1 MAGVIYKP
9 STRKGPVVLVP
20 EDGDPPTITLPD
32 GTVHTGVKGDER
44 GGVYAGHDGYQW
56 VFDDDVLGQEGA
68 ILNVGGQEQELADT
82 NMSYRGDSVG
92 SLTESSKGAIGS
104 MEGGQYGAVPE
115 FIGGLFPEAETISF
129 KGLRAKRAPYNFI
142 DPLKFAQEFGDMTR
156 SEIDKNYDQAK
167 KFGLDAVNTELE
179 GLLSYV
185 PKSAQLSRDQIAI
198 DNKFNQAQR
207 EAQVASAVPGA
218 REDFERIRQNAIAFS
233 EGRAPDAVTDRALE
247 LGIRSEAA
255 DVAASSGFGVNSS
268 AARKAS
274 DLMSARERIDL
285 SKYGND
291 LLGKNVEAQANLFLA
306 DTQYSTAGSQV
317 KIMPSISAGE
327 MTRGY
332 LDQIN
337 RNTLVSP
344 DNALNANIDQSKF
357 FTSLITRNRE
367 FNKTMK
373 FNVRTFNAN
382 AKNEFALSYFNYL
395 NSYVNSVAAGKQV
408 DINTGFA
415 IGEREKAD
423 KERKKEKDKTQD
435 ANEIDSIIGG
445 VGSIA
450 GAAAGFFGLHHMIS
464 V

>member
-1 MAGVIYKP
+1 MATNRAVWDAYYNRLRDAEKRGEDPNSITKP
-9 STRKGPVVLVP
+9 S
-20 EDGDPPTITLPD
+20 GDPLPD
-32 GTVHTGVKGDER
+32 R
-44 GGVYAGHDGYQW
+44 GEEAGSSDS
-56 VFDDDVLGQEGA
+56 GA
-68 ILNVGGQEQELADT
+68 
-82 NMSYRGDSVG
+82 SGDSEYPA
-92 SLTESSKGAIGS
+92 SF
-104 MEGGQYGAVPE
+104 GAVPE

-129 KGLRAKRAPYNFI
+129 KGLRSKRAPYTFI
-142 DPLKFAQEFGDMTR
+142 DPVKFAEGFGTATR
-156 SEIDKNYDQAK
+156 GEMDKNYDQAK

-198 DNKFNQAQR
+198 DNQFNQAQR

-247 LGIRSEAA
+247 LGIRSDAA
-255 DVAASSGFGVNSS
+255 DIAATSGFGVNSS

-317 KIMPSISAGE
+317 KIMPTVSAAE
-327 MTRGY
+327 MTNNYFGEF
-332 LDQIN
+332 N
-337 RNTLVSP
+337 KNTLLSP
-344 DNALNANIDQSKF
+344 DNALNTSVNQSQF
-357 FTSLITRNRE
+357 LTSLITRNRE

-373 FNVRTFNAN
+373 YNVRTFNAN

-395 NSYVNSVAAGKQV
+395 NAYVNSVAAGEQI
-408 DINTGFA
+408 DINTNFA
-415 IGEREKAD
+415 IGERNRAEAIRKREKG
-423 KERKKEKDKTQD
+423 KTQG
-435 ANEIDSIIGG
+435 ANEIGSIIEGAGSIIG
-445 VGSIA
+445 IMT
-450 GAAAGFFGLHHMIS
+450 GLGGIKI
-464 V
+464 